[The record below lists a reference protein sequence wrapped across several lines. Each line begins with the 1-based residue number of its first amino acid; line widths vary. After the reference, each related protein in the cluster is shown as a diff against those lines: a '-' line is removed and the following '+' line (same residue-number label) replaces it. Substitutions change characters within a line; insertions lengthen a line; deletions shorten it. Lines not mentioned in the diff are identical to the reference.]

1 MRLLTQ
7 GYEEYISKIA
17 DILKEKG
24 IPVDIR
30 EVEEKEGI
38 KNLYVED
45 ELFKKA
51 NAILIKPSI
60 DTQKKKDKD
69 AAFGLGFFG
78 GMLKH

>member
-24 IPVDIR
+24 IPVYIR

-51 NAILIKPSI
+51 NAILMKPSI

>member
-51 NAILIKPSI
+51 NAILMKPSI